1 MYCGKCGA
9 ELIDGVC
16 PRCKLEEGGNADDYE
31 RRIKRLFMSQ
41 NERFVAV
48 LGKDYSEKYLENGKC
63 PEEFAIISDKRL
75 YSFGRSY
82 DIGTNLFGKKTVR
95 ENKQSKTI
103 DLKDITGTGEGSY
116 RSMRWF
122 MIGILY
128 LILTIA
134 SLIAGITVATKQNG
148 LTEEAYNTI
157 IVIMI
162 GIIPVLFF
170 FMILYFII
178 YLVSKIHVLAVQY
191 NGSEMGFDMAYFT
204 MEEIDDFQRNL
215 RIAKDKTI
223 ENNRNAEQTASHM
236 SQSTPHAGKAD
247 ELLKM
252 ADLLSKGLISQEE
265 FDIMKRELI
274 S

>member
-1 MYCGKCGA
+1 MFCKKCGT

-16 PRCKLEEGGNADDYE
+16 PRCTQDESNSEDDYE
-31 RRIKRLFMSQ
+31 SKISQLFMSQ

-48 LGKDYSEKYLENGKC
+48 LGKKHSEKYLEKGKC
-63 PEEFAIISDKRL
+63 REGFAIISDKRL

-82 DIGTNLFGKKTVR
+82 DIGNNLFGKKRVR

-204 MEEIDDFQRNL
+204 SEEVNDFQRKL
-215 RIAKDKTI
+215 RIAKDKVI
-223 ENNRNAEQTASHM
+223 ENNRNTEQTVSSM
-236 SQSTPHAGKAD
+236 MQVTPHNGKAD
-247 ELLKM
+247 ELVKM

-265 FDIMKRELI
+265 FDKMKKELI
-274 S
+274 

>member
-103 DLKDITGTGEGSY
+103 DLKDITGTGEEAY
-116 RSMRWF
+116 RPSRWLVL
-122 MIGILY
+122 GIIH
-128 LILTIA
+128 LIL
-134 SLIAGITVATKQNG
+134 
-148 LTEEAYNTI
+148 I
-157 IVIMI
+157 IVGLIGGMI
-162 GIIPVLFF
+162 IDVMQEAAEEVYTITGIIVVLFF
-170 FMILYFII
+170 FMIVYFII
-178 YLVSKIHVLAVQY
+178 HIRSKIRILAVQY

>member
-16 PRCKLEEGGNADDYE
+16 PRCKLEEGGNADDYA

-103 DLKDITGTGEGSY
+103 DLKDITGTGEEAY
-116 RSMRWF
+116 RPSRWLVL
-122 MIGILY
+122 GIIH
-128 LILTIA
+128 LILIIVGLIGGMIIDVMQDA
-134 SLIAGITVATKQNG
+134 VAEEVCWIIVIIAGIMPI
-148 LTEEAYNTI
+148 L
-157 IVIMI
+157 
-162 GIIPVLFF
+162 LF
-170 FMILYFII
+170 FMIVYFII
-178 YLVSKIHVLAVQY
+178 HIRSKIRILAVQY

-215 RIAKDKTI
+215 RIAKDKAI
-223 ENNRNAEQTASHM
+223 ENNRNAGQAVSPTT
-236 SQSTPHAGKAD
+236 QVTPHTGRAD
-247 ELLKM
+247 ELMKM

-265 FDIMKRELI
+265 FDKMKRELI